1 MGLQSLLSLGALILL
16 ALISLQFNSSVL
28 GNSTTEIED
37 KVYLTAF
44 SLADDLIEEIKE
56 KAYDEKTVDFQA
68 ISVSQLTPANM
79 LTYETG
85 ESWPNFDDID
95 DYNGY
100 QKQVDLPSAEGYDVS
115 CKVNY
120 VDSDGNDLGI
130 QSFYKKVTI
139 TVNSKYMR
147 DPFYMSFIFSL
158 HSKN

>member
-1 MGLQSLLSLGALILL
+1 MGSQSLLSLGALLL
-16 ALISLQFNSSVL
+16 LSLLSLQFNSSVL

-56 KAYDEKTVDFQA
+56 KAFDEKTIDFQA
-68 ISVSQLTPANM
+68 IALNQLTSADM
-79 LTYETG
+79 LTFESG

-100 QKQVDLPSAEGYDVS
+100 QKEIDLPHAEGYNLT

-120 VDSDGNDLGI
+120 VDSNGNDLTT
-130 QSFYKKVTI
+130 QSYFKKVTI
-139 TVNSKYMR
+139 TVTSKYLSS
-147 DPFYMSFIFSL
+147 PFYMSFIFSL

>member
-1 MGLQSLLSLGALILL
+1 MGSQSMLSLGALMIFALL
-16 ALISLQFNSSVL
+16 SLQFNSSVL

-56 KAYDEKTVDFQA
+56 KAFDEKTIDFQA
-68 ISVSQLTPANM
+68 ISVNQLTSADN
-79 LTYETG
+79 LTYESG

-100 QKQVDLPSAEGYDVS
+100 NKLVDLPHAEGYDITS
-115 CKVNY
+115 KVNY
-120 VDSDGNDLGI
+120 TDSNGNDLTT
-130 QSFYKKVTI
+130 QSYYKKVTI
-139 TVNSKYMR
+139 TVTSKYMR